1 MTSTMSTLVVA
12 ILGVQLGCANGL
24 HPTKE
29 QKMLTLG
36 DELRRLTA
44 AVQGEMVADPTG
56 TAALSDAQLL
66 ARATAHDP
74 KLLAPFTDRYLVKT
88 HRSGNYISLL
98 VCTADGQYGLL
109 EDTNCTVA
117 LDQQPWRDPA
127 AACQPVIAL
136 SEVCQIK

>member
-1 MTSTMSTLVVA
+1 MTNRMSTLVVA
-12 ILGVQLGCANGL
+12 ILGAQLGCGNGL
-24 HPTKE
+24 HPCKE

-44 AVQGEMVADPTG
+44 AVQGEVVADPTG
-56 TAALSDAQLL
+56 TAGISDAQLL
-66 ARATAHDP
+66 ARATARDP
-74 KLLAPFTDRYLVKT
+74 KLLTPFDRYLVKT

-98 VCTADGQYGLL
+98 VCTTDGQHGLL

-117 LDQQPWRDPA
+117 LDRQPWRDPT